1 MAGMVKVSVILCT
14 YNSAPFIRRTVE
26 SVLAQR
32 GAGSEFDIELL
43 AIDDCS
49 TDDTADILR
58 SYAISPYLNSAPS
71 GGPNR
76 GRNTGLKNA
85 KGDYIAFIDHDD
97 TWHPDKIAAQISV
110 AHKAPVITTG
120 YHLKDTSRKKE
131 SLIGT
136 GELPFVFYDI
146 NVTFRDRLA
155 RRNSGQPVYMSTIM
169 ISKELSSIL
178 FEEEQGCVDY
188 DWLVR
193 LFENNASVHCNRPLA
208 TRFVYGTN
216 LSLQRSYREKE
227 YALSLLTA
235 GEYMDKYPDEAREA
249 LLRING
255 TRARYHYV
263 MGEMRLAREYLRK
276 SAPGIKTTL
285 YYLTTY
291 AGSSVVKRLFRVF
304 G

>member
-1 MAGMVKVSVILCT
+1 MIKISVILCT

-26 SVLAQR
+26 SVLAQK
-32 GAGSEFDIELL
+32 GIGSEFEMEIL
-43 AIDDCS
+43 AIDDAS
-49 TDDTADILR
+49 TDNTLDILR
-58 SYAISPYLNSAPS
+58 SYGINPYINSTPS

-85 KGDYIAFIDHDD
+85 TGDYIAFIDHDD
-97 TWHPDKIAAQISV
+97 TWHPDKTATQLSV
-110 AHKAPVITTG
+110 AHQAPVITTG
-120 YHLKDTSRKKE
+120 YHLTDTSRKKE

-136 GELPFVFYDI
+136 GEQPFLFYDI
-146 NVTFRDRLA
+146 NVTFLDRLA

-169 ISKELSSIL
+169 ISKKLSSIL

-208 TRFVYGTN
+208 TRFVSGSN

-227 YALSLLTA
+227 YVLSLRTA
-235 GEYMDKYPDEAREA
+235 GEYKVKYPAEAQEA
-249 LLRING
+249 LYRING

-263 MGEMRLAREYLRK
+263 TGEMNLAREYFRK

-285 YYLTTY
+285 YFLTTY
-291 AGSSVVKRLFRVF
+291 AGSSVVKRFFRVF